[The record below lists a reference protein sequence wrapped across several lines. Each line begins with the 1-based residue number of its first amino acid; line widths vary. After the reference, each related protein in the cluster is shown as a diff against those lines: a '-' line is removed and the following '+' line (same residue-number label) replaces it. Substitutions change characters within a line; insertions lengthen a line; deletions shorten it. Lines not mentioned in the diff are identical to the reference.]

1 MQDERTTDIVRRLKS
16 VEGHV
21 RGVERMVG
29 EDAYCI
35 DVVNQILAIQ
45 RALKKV
51 SGLVLDQ
58 HLHHCVT
65 SAIRGTDED
74 ALSVLTYE
82 LMGGNCQSSTP
93 AKADMEYLKS
103 PLDTPGVLAGMRGR
117 GSPYGDGHAA
127 ERIES
132 FLREKFHTK
141 EAP

>member
-1 MQDERTTDIVRRLKS
+1 MQDERPPDIVRRLKS

-65 SAIRGTDED
+65 SAIRGTDDNEKEQ
-74 ALSVLTYE
+74 VLGE
-82 LMGGNCQSSTP
+82 LLQVFEATG
-93 AKADMEYLKS
+93 KA
-103 PLDTPGVLAGMRGR
+103 
-117 GSPYGDGHAA
+117 
-127 ERIES
+127 
-132 FLREKFHTK
+132 
-141 EAP
+141 